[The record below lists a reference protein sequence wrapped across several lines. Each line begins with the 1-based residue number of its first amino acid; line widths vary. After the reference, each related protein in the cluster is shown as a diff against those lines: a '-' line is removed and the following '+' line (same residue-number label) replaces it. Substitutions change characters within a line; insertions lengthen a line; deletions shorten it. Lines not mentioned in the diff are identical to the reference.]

1 MKRTFAEVKYNINVA
16 HKGEITLLNNTLPKY
31 KEKLTLLCNKCGNT
45 FYTIYD
51 NLINKGSGC
60 PYCAK
65 HIKSNDNF
73 IRELKALY
81 GDKLNLNKI
90 QYVNARTPVILIC
103 PKHGEFTKTPN
114 KLLCGQGCP
123 KCRSSNR
130 KLENIVMNK
139 LKEKGIEFET
149 QKRFKWLGKQSLDF
163 YLPKYG
169 VAIECQGEQH
179 FHQIFFNGKK
189 DNIEKRNLFNS
200 IMERDINKNKLCNEN
215 NVKILYFIEE
225 KISSQEII
233 KNSIYN
239 NNYFYS
245 ITNLI
250 NNVI

>member
-1 MKRTFAEVKYNINVA
+1 MKRTLAEVKYNINMI
-16 HKGEITLLNNTLPKY
+16 HKGEITLLNDTLPRY
-31 KEKLTLLCNKCGNT
+31 KEKLTLLCNKCGNI

-51 NLINKGSGC
+51 NLINKGNGC

-73 IRELKALY
+73 IQELEALY

-139 LKEKGIEFET
+139 LKEKGIEFEA

-179 FHQIFFNGKK
+179 FHQVFFNGKK
-189 DNIEKRNLFNS
+189 DNIEERNLFKS
-200 IMERDINKNKLCNEN
+200 IIERDVKKNKLCNEY
-215 NVKILYFIEE
+215 NVKVLYFIEE
-225 KISSQEII
+225 KIISSEIEN
-233 KNSIYN
+233 KSIYSD
-239 NNYFYS
+239 NYFYD
-245 ITNLI
+245 INVLI
-250 NNVI
+250 NEVI